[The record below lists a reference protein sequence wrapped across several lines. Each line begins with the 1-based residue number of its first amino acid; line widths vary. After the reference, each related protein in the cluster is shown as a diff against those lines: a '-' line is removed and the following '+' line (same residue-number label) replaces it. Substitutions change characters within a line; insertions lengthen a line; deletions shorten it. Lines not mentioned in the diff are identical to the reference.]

1 MHNIALS
8 CDINETLMTKGQPW
22 LSSSAAGLGKHE
34 LCLPT
39 TLLSA
44 VQWYYAIAWGFSYSV
59 NGCSWM
65 SQKSSCYVT
74 VVLESQFRV
83 AICHFFCSR
92 LEYIKELEVQG
103 FSHSV
108 NGCLWSHAAASIFWT
123 NTVHRWYK
131 ALFFRFHTVTGFY
144 AWGGTHFWDS
154 KRVCKQMLCKS
165 HPCRGSGGMPSQK
178 IFQKIAVLRLN
189 LVGFGS

>member
-1 MHNIALS
+1 MVYLLCFRQLAVKCLGIANINNYLQHQTATYKPMHNIALS

-108 NGCLWSHAAASIFWT
+108 NGCLWSHAAASIF
-123 NTVHRWYK
+123 
-131 ALFFRFHTVTGFY
+131 
-144 AWGGTHFWDS
+144 
-154 KRVCKQMLCKS
+154 
-165 HPCRGSGGMPSQK
+165 
-178 IFQKIAVLRLN
+178 
-189 LVGFGS
+189 